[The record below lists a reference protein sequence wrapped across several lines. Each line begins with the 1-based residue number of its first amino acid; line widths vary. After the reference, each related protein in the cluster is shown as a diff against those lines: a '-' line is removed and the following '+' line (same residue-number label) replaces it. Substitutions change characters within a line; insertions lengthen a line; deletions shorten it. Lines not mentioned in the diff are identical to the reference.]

1 MRLHIVQAL
10 TILALQLTITSTAP
24 TDSAIKAESDLIAR
38 DTSSTNCWSD
48 GYGEVAN
55 GSFSFIMDH
64 EHGCTMTLQT
74 QGNPQQGI
82 VYKLNAN
89 GTIACGNSIPP
100 KTRLLRKHSSSV
112 ILVVARPDRENAD
125 DEFPVQTRP
134 SRGSSRLL

>member
-10 TILALQLTITSTAP
+10 TILALQLTITSTAR
-24 TDSAIKAESDLIAR
+24 TDGAIKAESDLIAR
-38 DTSSTNCWSD
+38 DTSCTNCWSD

-64 EHGCTMTLQT
+64 GNGCTMTLKT
-74 QGNPQQGI
+74 QGNPQQGV

-100 KTRLLRKHSSSV
+100 PNQIAPKAQQLTYPCGRSS
-112 ILVVARPDRENAD
+112 
-125 DEFPVQTRP
+125 
-134 SRGSSRLL
+134 